1 MPDAR
6 GTQRIAPVRPAGTR
20 STTIVIAMAAHIA
33 RWNPEDRSFWSR
45 TGARVARRNL
55 LASLPALVLSFAVWM
70 LWSSLVVH
78 LPAAG
83 FRLTQNQLFWLAAAP
98 GLAGGTLRLLF
109 AFMVPLFG
117 GRTWTAVST
126 AALLLPTVGLGVVLQ
141 DPATGFPT
149 LLLLALAAGI
159 GGGNFASSM
168 ANVSFLYPAGSKG
181 SALGWNAGIG
191 NLGVGLAQLVVP
203 LVVGGALFGALAGP
217 PQVAGHGESAR
228 SIWLQNAGFVWVP
241 FILVAAYAAWRRMDD
256 LDALRASVA
265 EQAVV
270 FVRADTWRL
279 AWLYLGSFGSFIGF
293 SAGFPLLAEVE
304 YGGRGIGSYA
314 FVGPLLAAVAR
325 PAGGWFAD
333 QYGGGR
339 IALASFV
346 ALALVVLAM
355 LASGDGTASAPLF
368 VALYALLFTASGVGN
383 GAVAQ
388 LIPAVFD
395 RVARPPGAAA
405 PPDPLGRGALE
416 AAAALG
422 LASGVAAFGGFFIPK
437 AYGTALAATGSTA
450 AALVAFL
457 AFYVSCIAV
466 TWWYYVRRREGAA
479 C

>member
-1 MPDAR
+1 M
-6 GTQRIAPVRPAGTR
+6 APQLAG
-20 STTIVIAMAAHIA
+20 
-33 RWNPEDRSFWSR
+33 WDPEDRGFWAR
-45 TGARVARRNL
+45 TGERVARRNL
-55 LASLPALVLSFAVWM
+55 LVSMPALVLSFAVWM

-83 FRLTQNQLFWLAAAP
+83 FRLTSNQLFWLAAAP

-117 GRTWTAVST
+117 GRTWTTLST
-126 AALLLPTVGLGVVLQ
+126 VALLLPTVGLGLALQ
-141 DPATGFPT
+141 DPTTGFPA
-149 LLLLALAAGI
+149 LLLLSLAAGI

-191 NLGVGLAQLVVP
+191 NLGVGLAQLLVP
-203 LVVGGALFGALAGP
+203 LVIGGALFGALAGP
-217 PQVAGHGESAR
+217 PQVTGHGESAR

-241 FILVAAYAAWRRMDD
+241 FIVVAAYAAWRRMDD
-256 LDALRASVA
+256 LDAMRASVA

-279 AWLYLGSFGSFIGF
+279 AWLYLGSFGSFVGF
-293 SAGFPLLAEVE
+293 SAGFPLVAELE
-304 YGGRGIGSYA
+304 YGGSGIGNYA

-339 IALASFV
+339 VALASFV
-346 ALALVVLAM
+346 GLVLVVLAM
-355 LASGDGTASAPLF
+355 LVSGDGASARFGVPGFVTLF
-368 VALYALLFTASGVGN
+368 ALVFTASGIGN
-383 GAVAQ
+383 GAIAQ

-395 RVARPPGAAA
+395 RAARRSGAGAAIG
-405 PPDPLGRGALE
+405 PLGRGALE
-416 AAAALG
+416 GAAALG
-422 LASGVAAFGGFFIPK
+422 LAAGVAAFGGFFIPK
-437 AYGTALAATGSTA
+437 AYGTALATTGSTA
-450 AALVAFL
+450 AALEVFL
-457 AFYVSCIAV
+457 VFYVSCVAL
-466 TWWYYVRRREGAA
+466 TWWYYVRRREDAA

>member
-6 GTQRIAPVRPAGTR
+6 GTQRIAPVRPAGTC
-20 STTIVIAMAAHIA
+20 STPIVNAMATHIA
-33 RWNPEDRSFWSR
+33 RWDPDDRSFWSQ

-55 LASLPALVLSFAVWM
+55 LVSLPALVLSFAVWM

-83 FRLTQNQLFWLAAAP
+83 FRLTANQLFWLAAAP

-109 AFMVPLFG
+109 AFMVPMFG
-117 GRTWTAVST
+117 GRTWTTVST
-126 AALLLPTVGLGVVLQ
+126 AALLLPTIGLGVVLQ

-168 ANVSFLYPAGSKG
+168 ANVSFLFPAGSKG

-191 NLGVGLAQLVVP
+191 NLGVGLAQIAVP
-203 LVVGGALFGALAGP
+203 LAIGGALFGALAGP
-217 PQVAGHGESAR
+217 PQVTGQGEATR
-228 SIWLQNAGFVWVP
+228 GVWLQNAGFVWVP
-241 FILVAAYAAWRRMDD
+241 FIVVAAYAAWRRMDD
-256 LDALRASVA
+256 LDAMRASVA

-270 FVRADTWRL
+270 FVRGDTWRL

-293 SAGFPLLAEVE
+293 SAGFPLVAELE
-304 YGGRGIGSYA
+304 YGGLGIGNYA

-333 QYGGGR
+333 QYGGER
-339 IALASFV
+339 VALAAFV

-355 LASGDGTASAPLF
+355 LMVGAGGSAWFGAAGFVTLF
-368 VALYALLFTASGVGN
+368 ALVFTASGFGN

-395 RVARPPGAAA
+395 RAARQSGAAA
-405 PPDPLGRGALE
+405 VNGPLGRGALE
-416 AAAALG
+416 GAAALG

-437 AYGTALAATGSTA
+437 AYGTALATTGSTA

-466 TWWYYVRRREGAA
+466 TWWYYVRRR
-479 C
+479 